1 MGKLPFSVE
10 TAFLGE
16 SFNPYA
22 HSSLR
27 DCPNYI
33 LFIIVAVSVAL
44 FYIVAKWFWGMSVKE
59 GFSNTKY
66 TYVPD
71 KNSANLSIQFG
82 LNDLAVDVSSVCDF
96 IKIDSKL
103 VVTNKESFSTFLQET
118 FSDESA
124 SPSPSASLPS
134 TTSPDRSSGLSISKN
149 TSSPTPTQQPFK
161 SATASDYTVPYT
173 ELQIYKMYNSATG
186 YSSTSNANTYKMM
199 DVSYGAMFD
208 TAQIGNMT
216 DENIASMWNANKS
229 IAIDDAIYNWSNY
242 YVINSDLNNRQCE
255 FGLSA
260 YFLQQI
266 QKNKKRES
274 ILTSL
279 KHAYYAVIK
288 TRFLA
293 NSLSNIYWNN
303 AESFTN
309 SDKGTFNSAIFVLN
323 TFSSLANTN
332 TLATDLSENEVADII
347 SKDTPFTVDA
357 IQLYQIMSIMF
368 ELQRFC
374 AYFKVKGSSTSSS
387 GNPAITTDLEKIR
400 SGYKLYLQKVNQIAP
415 SSPVLFLIQNLPA
428 DDKCPTVLKLSAYI
442 NNVSF

>member
-1 MGKLPFSVE
+1 MGKLP
-10 TAFLGE
+10 T
-16 SFNPYA
+16 
-22 HSSLR
+22 
-27 DCPNYI
+27 YI
-33 LFIIVAVSVAL
+33 FLFIVLVSIVL
-44 FYIVAKWFWGMSVKE
+44 FYIVTKWIWGMSVKE
-59 GFSNTKY
+59 GFSNPQY
-66 TYVPD
+66 TYIPD

-82 LNDLAVDVSSVCDF
+82 LNDLAVDLSSVCDF

-103 VVTNKESFSTFLQET
+103 AVTNKESFSTFLQESFT
-118 FSDESA
+118 DESTTA
-124 SPSPSASLPS
+124 TS
-134 TTSPDRSSGLSISKN
+134 TTEASSSLSLSKS
-149 TSSPTPTQQPFK
+149 TTSPTPTQSIK

-173 ELQIYKMYNSATG
+173 ELQIYKMYNTSTG
-186 YSSTSNANTYKMM
+186 YSSTSNANTYKIM
-199 DVSYGAMFD
+199 DASYGEMFD
-208 TAQIGNMT
+208 TTQIGNMT

-229 IAIDDAIYNWSNY
+229 VAIDDAIYNWSNY
-242 YVINSDLNNRQCE
+242 YVINSGSNTRQCE

-288 TRFLA
+288 PRYLA

-303 AESFTN
+303 PESFTN
-309 SDKGTFNSAIFVLN
+309 SDKGTFNSVIFVLN

-332 TLATDLSENEVADII
+332 TLATDLSENEVANII

-357 IQLYQIMSIMF
+357 LRLYQIMSIMF

-374 AYFKVKGSSTSSS
+374 AYFKVKGSLTSSS

-415 SSPVLFLIQNLPA
+415 SSPILFLIQNLPV
-428 DDKCPTVLKLSAYI
+428 DDKCPSVLKLSAYI